1 MLANLYFICKLILS
15 VIVKNYNFMVKFIKG
30 NKKNKNSMV
39 KIYKKVIKI

>member
-30 NKKNKNSMV
+30 NKK
-39 KIYKKVIKI
+39 IKIVWLKYTKKL